1 VVPSLVS
8 VVLLQLAGASA
19 GDDAVPSLLRA
30 EPEDPVL
37 SALVSESLGRS
48 PDHARARA
56 EVSAEH
62 ERVPQA
68 GALADPTLVLGIQND
83 GFKGIQIGVEPT
95 SFWQVLLNVPL
106 SWPGKRGFREDA
118 AVARVTVA
126 EAALQRVRLG
136 LMGDVERAYLDLRLV
151 RGQLALQARLESL
164 WQQAEEIAR
173 ARYQVGEAPQSDLLR
188 SQLER
193 TRLRLQR
200 LALESAE
207 QSSLHELNRLRVHP
221 LDEPVD
227 TPLPLTEARLAPLP
241 PPEIL
246 VADAEARSPD
256 LALAARNVT
265 VAESRVKSAYRER
278 WPDLSLTAA
287 IMPRGKLEPMWAASV
302 GLSLPIYWWDK
313 GSRAVDE
320 AELLRTAEQQGVESV
335 RQLLVLRTRQ
345 RHTALA
351 AVLEVLEVYR
361 HGLLVQSDATVRSTL
376 FQYRVGKV
384 PFASVLEVMRG
395 VVADEGG
402 YLSILADAERLLI
415 ALREVSLQPPSAA
428 GVAASGAATVPGAS
442 APGAAR
448 TSSGAGAAAAPAS
461 SPGN

>member
-1 VVPSLVS
+1 MVPSLLS
-8 VVLLQLAGASA
+8 VVLLQLAGAA
-19 GDDAVPSLLRA
+19 PGPDAVPSLLRSD
-30 EPEDPVL
+30 PEDPVR
-37 SALVSESLGRS
+37 SALVSEVLDRS
-48 PDHARARA
+48 PDQARARA
-56 EVSAEH
+56 EVSAER

-83 GFKGIQIGVEPT
+83 GFKSIQIGVADT
-95 SFWQVLLNVPL
+95 SFWLVQLNVPL

-118 AVARVTVA
+118 AAARVTVA

-173 ARYQVGEAPQSDLLR
+173 ARYQVGEVPQSDLLR

-207 QSSLHELNRLRVHP
+207 RSSLHALNRLRVHP
-221 LDEPVD
+221 LDEPVE
-227 TPLPLTEARLAPLP
+227 TPVPLTEVQLAALP
-241 PPEIL
+241 APEAL

-256 LALAARNVT
+256 LALATRNVT
-265 VAESRVKSAYRER
+265 VAEARVKGAYRER
-278 WPDLSLTAA
+278 WPDLSVTAA
-287 IMPRGKLEPMWAASV
+287 IMPRGQLEPMWAASV
-302 GLSLPIYWWDK
+302 GVSLPIYWWDK
-313 GSRAVDE
+313 GSRAVGE
-320 AELLRTAEQQGVESV
+320 AEQVRTAEQQGVASV
-335 RQLLVLRTRQ
+335 RQLLMLRTRE

-351 AVLEVLEVYR
+351 AILEALEVYR

-395 VVADEGG
+395 LVTDEGG
-402 YLSILADAERLLI
+402 YLSALAEAERLVI
-415 ALREVSLQPPSAA
+415 GLREVSLQAPAIGGTAPSGGTVPGSATSRTSAA
-428 GVAASGAATVPGAS
+428 GSSA
-442 APGAAR
+442 APGM
-448 TSSGAGAAAAPAS
+448 
-461 SPGN
+461 

>member
-1 VVPSLVS
+1 VPSLLCL
-8 VVLLQLAGASA
+8 VLLQLARAAPS
-19 GDDAVPSLLRA
+19 DEPVPSLLRA
-30 EPEDPVL
+30 DPADPVL
-37 SALVSESLGRS
+37 AALVSETLAHS
-48 PDHARARA
+48 PDDARARA
-56 EVSAEH
+56 EVAAER

-83 GFKGIQIGVEPT
+83 GFKSIQIGVEPT

-118 AVARVTVA
+118 AAARVTVA

-173 ARYQVGEAPQSDLLR
+173 ARYQVGEVPQSDLLR

-207 QSSLHELNRLRVHP
+207 RSSLHELNRLRVHP

-227 TPLPLTEARLAPLP
+227 TPAPLTDVRLAPLP
-241 PPEIL
+241 PPEAL
-246 VADAEARSPD
+246 LADAEARSPD
-256 LALAARNVT
+256 LALASRNVT
-265 VAESRVKSAYRER
+265 VAEARVKSAYRER
-278 WPDLSLTAA
+278 WPDLSVTAA
-287 IMPRGKLEPMWAASV
+287 IMPRGQLEPMWAASV

-313 GSRAVDE
+313 GSRAVGE
-320 AELLRTAEQQGVESV
+320 AEQVRTAEQQGVESV
-335 RQLLVLRTRQ
+335 RQLLGLRTRE

-351 AVLEVLEVYR
+351 AVLEALEVYR

-376 FQYRVGKV
+376 SQYRVGKV
-384 PFASVLEVMRG
+384 PFPSVLEVMRG
-395 VVADEGG
+395 LVDDEGG
-402 YLSILADAERLLI
+402 YLSALAEAERLLI

-428 GVAASGAATVPGAS
+428 GGVSPGSGTIPGSAAS
-442 APGAAR
+442 R
-448 TSSGAGAAAAPAS
+448 TSSAGSAASAS
-461 SPGN
+461 SPAPGM